1 MLSGDA
7 DVRHTNADRLAF
19 LRGAASGQ
27 YLAYSRAAVPWA
39 RAEGDE
45 EEVVSD
51 EDGDESLDEEE
62 EEDKAESAPSGLT
75 SVIASTAAPDRYGD
89 IIVQAGWELENFR
102 ANPVIMP
109 FHQYASPPVGKGENV
124 RLSDGGNLSMD
135 IHWDT
140 GWELGA
146 TLARQYAQG
155 FMRGVS
161 VGFRPL
167 DFVER
172 SSLDKEDP
180 QHADRGFLIQR
191 AELLEVSAAPVPVQ
205 QEALAAKA
213 IGASSDADILA
224 IICDA
229 IDRDPKVRRAL
240 RSLIKGMQ
248 LSRPESTHALR
259 GDDALAA
266 LIGG

>member
-1 MLSGDA
+1 M
-7 DVRHTNADRLAF
+7 RYTNADRLAF
-19 LRGAASGQ
+19 LRGAASGR
-27 YLAYSRAAVPWA
+27 YLAYARAAAPWV

-45 EEVVSD
+45 DEDLDDVVSD
-51 EDGDESLDEEE
+51 EGDEDLDEEE
-62 EEDKAESAPSGLT
+62 DEDKAESSPSGLT
-75 SVIASTAAPDRYGD
+75 SVIASTAAADRYGD
-89 IIVQAGWELENFR
+89 IVVQAGWELDNFK

-109 FHQYASPPVGKGENV
+109 FHQYASPPVGRGENV
-124 RLSDGGNLSMD
+124 RLSDGGDLSMD
-135 IHWDT
+135 IRWDT

-180 QHADRGFLIQR
+180 QHAERGFLIQR

-213 IGASSDADILA
+213 VGSNSDADVLA
-224 IICDA
+224 ILCDA
-229 IDRDPKVRRAL
+229 IDRDPRVRRAI
-240 RSLIKGMQ
+240 RSLVRAMKI
-248 LSRPESTHALR
+248 SRPETQALR

-266 LIGG
+266 LIGC